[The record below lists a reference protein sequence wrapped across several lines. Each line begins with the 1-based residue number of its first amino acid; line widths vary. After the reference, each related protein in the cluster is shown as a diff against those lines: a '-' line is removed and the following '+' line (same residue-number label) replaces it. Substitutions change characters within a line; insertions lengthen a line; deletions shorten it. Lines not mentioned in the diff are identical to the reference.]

1 MRLNNALIASEAKR
15 RNDFPKTGQ
24 WHFAWHFPEF
34 SEAVSGYRTAVGAR
48 PKCGN
53 GQVFQGR
60 AKIQAGTVCGPLSTL
75 CSPRGINTASMIATR
90 MSAGTS
96 PTR

>member
-1 MRLNNALIASEAKR
+1 MRLNYALIASEAKR

-24 WHFAWHFPEF
+24 GHFAWHFP
-34 SEAVSGYRTAVGAR
+34 
-48 PKCGN
+48 N
-53 GQVFQGR
+53 FQKRRSPQMWKWASFQSR

-75 CSPRGINTASMIATR
+75 CSPRGINTASMMATR

-96 PTR
+96 PTK

>member
-53 GQVFQGR
+53 GQVFKAGQKFRPGR
-60 AKIQAGTVCGPLSTL
+60 CAGHFQPCAVHAASTL
-75 CSPRGINTASMIATR
+75 QV
-90 MSAGTS
+90 
-96 PTR
+96 